1 MKKIIL
7 SYAIAMSAIFSMTSC
22 QKDQNINPDP
32 QEIKFYA
39 SYNGETQTKATSVFT
54 TGNKVTILGYTAGAT
69 VTSATSVPGTPVEAT
84 GGASG
89 LLTPSAALYLPKG
102 SYDFYS
108 VSLNNTTAPGL
119 TFTSGMSTQLTNG
132 IDYLW
137 TKAAGIAEGGTAS
150 FIYNHKAVGMEVN
163 VSAGT
168 GVSALSVTA
177 ISFTPTTASTA
188 SKMSLADGSI
198 GAASVIGSLTPMSL
212 SGTKGTYI
220 MLPVGSVAVNVEIT
234 VNATI
239 GGTTVTAKKY
249 TATIPSQAYT
259 SGSYYTANF
268 TVSSTALQFTGAQVQ
283 DWTNQTI
290 SGVLLTEQ

>member
-22 QKDQNINPDP
+22 QKNQNINPDP

-39 SYNGETQTKATSVFT
+39 SYNGETQTKATSVFA

-119 TFTSGMSTQLTNG
+119 TFTSGISTQLTNG

-137 TKAAGIAEGGTAS
+137 AKASIAEGGTAS

-177 ISFTPTTASTA
+177 ISITPTTASTS

-198 GAASVIGSLTPMSL
+198 GAASAIGSLTPMSL

-239 GGTTVTAKKY
+239 GGTAVTAKKY
-249 TATIPSQAYT
+249 TAAIPSQAYT

-290 SGVLLTEQ
+290 SGVSLTEQ

>member
-22 QKDQNINPDP
+22 QKDQNIKPDP

-108 VSLNNTTAPGL
+108 VSLNNTTAP
-119 TFTSGMSTQLTNG
+119 
-132 IDYLW
+132 D
-137 TKAAGIAEGGTAS
+137 
-150 FIYNHKAVGMEVN
+150 
-163 VSAGT
+163 
-168 GVSALSVTA
+168 
-177 ISFTPTTASTA
+177 
-188 SKMSLADGSI
+188 
-198 GAASVIGSLTPMSL
+198 
-212 SGTKGTYI
+212 
-220 MLPVGSVAVNVEIT
+220 
-234 VNATI
+234 
-239 GGTTVTAKKY
+239 
-249 TATIPSQAYT
+249 
-259 SGSYYTANF
+259 
-268 TVSSTALQFTGAQVQ
+268 
-283 DWTNQTI
+283 
-290 SGVLLTEQ
+290 